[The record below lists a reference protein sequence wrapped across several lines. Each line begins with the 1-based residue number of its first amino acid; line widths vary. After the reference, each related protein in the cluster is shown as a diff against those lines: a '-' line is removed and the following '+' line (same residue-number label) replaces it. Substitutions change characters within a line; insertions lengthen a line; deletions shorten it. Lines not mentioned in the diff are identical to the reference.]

1 MSIYQIFKA
10 ISMLQLTNPFRHFCH
25 RYICNKPVEHIMNK
39 MNIHPLQCEYHE
51 ICKGVKSP
59 ISCPKNKQRPLSF
72 VSP

>member
-1 MSIYQIFKA
+1 
-10 ISMLQLTNPFRHFCH
+10 
-25 RYICNKPVEHIMNK
+25 MNK